1 MKNHLLRALAIAII
15 TPMAFTG
22 CSTTKVAYGD
32 NKAIET
38 VTNEFGSTD
47 LQMIAE
53 SMTASLLDTRMV
65 DSRPTITLA
74 PLRNKTSEYIDT
86 DVIAQKIRTKL
97 LRSGS
102 VQFVVSALEMGTQKS
117 ELERQKDKE
126 LYDQNTAAQK
136 GNMIAAK
143 YRLEGDIASIVKQ
156 GAKTKDVFYQF
167 TLSLINNQTGVI
179 EWQDEK
185 EIRKR
190 TTR

>member
-1 MKNHLLRALAIAII
+1 MKNHFLRALLIASA
-15 TPMAFTG
+15 TLLAFTG

-32 NKAIET
+32 AKAIET

-53 SMTASLLDTRMV
+53 SMTSSLLDTRIV

-143 YRLEGDIASIVKQ
+143 YRLEGDISSIVKQ
-156 GAKTKDVFYQF
+156 SAKTKDVFYQF
-167 TLSLINNQTGVI
+167 SLSLINNQTGVI

-185 EIRKR
+185 EIRKQ

>member
-1 MKNHLLRALAIAII
+1 MKNHLLRALSIGIAI
-15 TPMAFTG
+15 PLAFTG

-32 NKAIET
+32 AKAIET

-53 SMTASLLDTRMV
+53 SMTSSLLDTRIV

-143 YRLEGDIASIVKQ
+143 YRLEGDISSIVKQ
-156 GAKTKDVFYQF
+156 SAKTKDVFYQF
-167 TLSLINNQTGVI
+167 SLSLINNQTGVI

-185 EIRKR
+185 EIRKQ